1 MMNSLPIQKQIQV
14 IHALV
19 EGNSIR
25 STERMFSVHRD
36 TIMRLLVRVGGRC
49 QRVLDTQMRELHG
62 RYYEMDEIHTY
73 VRKHNRMLSEEEKQD
88 HSLGDQYVFI
98 ALDAETKL
106 VPTFRIGKRT
116 GQTALD
122 FVQDFRTRLKSN
134 GRIQLSTDGLAAYID
149 AVERSFGSN
158 IDYAQVV
165 KVFASVTPGFE
176 RYSPPRVAEVVSTTI
191 KGNPDERHIST
202 SYVESQNLTMRQS
215 IRRFTR
221 LTTGYSKKLEN
232 LKAAVALHFAHYNLI
247 RIHST
252 LRMTP
257 AMAAGISDHLWTW
270 EELLGYTA

>member
-1 MMNSLPIQKQIQV
+1 MNTLSIGRQIS
-14 IHALV
+14 ILKTLV

-25 STERMFSVHRD
+25 SIERMSDTHRD
-36 TIMRLLVRVGGRC
+36 TIIRLLVRVGEQC
-49 QRVLDTQMRELHG
+49 QQVLDTRMRKLRG

-73 VRKHNRMLSEEEKQD
+73 VRKHNRVLTETEKQNP
-88 HSLGDQYVFI
+88 SLGDQYVFV

-106 VPTFRIGKRT
+106 VPIFRIGKRN
-116 GQTALD
+116 GQTALA
-122 FVQDFRTRLKSN
+122 FVQDFQTRLMGN
-134 GRIQLSTDGLAAYID
+134 GRIQLSTDGLRAYVD
-149 AVERSFGSN
+149 AVEMTFGSN

-165 KVFASVTPGFE
+165 KLFASVNPGPG

-191 KGNPDERHIST
+191 KGNPDEQHIST
-202 SYVESQNLTMRQS
+202 SYVEAQNLTMRQA

-252 LRMTP
+252 LRTTP
-257 AMAAGISDHLWTW
+257 AMAAEITDHLWTW
-270 EELLGYTA
+270 DELLAA